1 MEKVKRRRVMSLK
14 KAMALSVA
22 GLLASSFAVYYFCP
36 DSRVQVLACEG
47 NYLYT
52 DQQIYDMAGVSSS
65 TRLWLE
71 PSFVIT
77 SKVERNPLIS
87 SVKVKKADGRL
98 SFDVKE
104 KMVIGYY
111 VENGKNYMLTSED
124 ESVALESAYLRN
136 IIHYPLL
143 SDFTAEQRSQIASQ
157 FAAHPDL
164 LTRDLVAQIAEIV
177 PYKASYDDNMLR
189 ITMQDGNVVFSSMDD
204 LVMMTH
210 YEDMLSQLKGQS
222 VCLLLDKDNSAINK
236 VACDYL
242 YMSQEERQAYQ
253 DELKKQREQAQQE
266 ADSKENKDKSDTA
279 AGEEEKDE
287 SQPDPS
293 QADDWEQTDVFDYL
307 YSPSLD
313 LYQDPHTGQYLR
325 WDEELQD
332 FTLVETTQ

>member
-1 MEKVKRRRVMSLK
+1 MERVRVQRLNLK
-14 KAMALSVA
+14 KTAGLSVA
-22 GLLASSFAVYYFCP
+22 LLAASTFGVYYFCP

-52 DQQIYDMAGVSSS
+52 DQQIYDMAGVSSA

-71 PSFVIT
+71 PSFVMT
-77 SKVERNPLIS
+77 SKVARNPLIS
-87 SVKVKKADGRL
+87 SVKVTKSGSRL
-98 SFDVKE
+98 SFQVKE

-111 VENGKNYMLTSED
+111 VENGKNYMLTSD
-124 ESVALESAYLRN
+124 DQSVPLESAYLRN

-143 SDFTAEQRSQIASQ
+143 SDFTADQRSQIAKQ
-157 FAAHPDL
+157 FADHPDL
-164 LTRDLVAQIAEIV
+164 LTQQIVAQIAEIV

-189 ITMQDGNVVFSSMDD
+189 ITMQDGNVIFSSMDD

-210 YEDMLSQLKGQS
+210 YEAMLSQLKGQS

-253 DELKKQREQAQQE
+253 DELKAQREQAAKEKEQAE
-266 ADSKENKDKSDTA
+266 AAKKAETHTED
-279 AGEEEKDE
+279 GE
-287 SQPDPS
+287 SQPES
-293 QADDWEQTDVFDYL
+293 VNASDWEESDAFDYL

-313 LYQDPHTGQYLR
+313 LYQDPSTGQYLR
-325 WDEELQD
+325 WSEESQD
-332 FTLVETTQ
+332 FMVVETVQ